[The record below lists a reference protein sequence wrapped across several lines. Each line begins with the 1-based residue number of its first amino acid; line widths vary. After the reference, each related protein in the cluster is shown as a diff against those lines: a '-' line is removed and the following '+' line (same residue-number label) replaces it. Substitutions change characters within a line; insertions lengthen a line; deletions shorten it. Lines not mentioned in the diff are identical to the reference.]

1 MKNKNTKSGYI
12 ALMTSIF
19 ISIILLTIT
28 VKQNSLGWD
37 TSFNILMSE
46 SKQQSESL
54 AHICVDTAIASFLN
68 NSYKENITEYP
79 NGKCT
84 NFPILDNNPSIGFM
98 KIKTTAVV
106 KNSYTNIEA
115 ITSKNQK
122 MKIISYKEIPF
133 LE

>member
-1 MKNKNTKSGYI
+1 MKNNKNRGYI

-54 AHICVDTAIASFLN
+54 AHICTDTAIASILN
-68 NSYKENITEYP
+68 NSFEENTTQYK

-84 NFPILDNNPSIGFM
+84 NFPILDNNPTIGFM

-106 KNSYTNIEA
+106 NNSYTNIEV
-115 ITSKNQK
+115 IVDKNLK
-122 MKIISYKEIPF
+122 MKIISYKEV
-133 LE
+133 

>member
-1 MKNKNTKSGYI
+1 MKNNKNGGYI

-19 ISIILLTIT
+19 ISTILLIVI

-46 SKQQSESL
+46 SKQQSKIL
-54 AHICVDTAIASFLN
+54 AHNCLEIAVASILN
-68 NSYKENITEYP
+68 NTYEISSKEYLTGE
-79 NGKCT
+79 CT
-84 NFPILDNNPSIGFM
+84 NFPILDNNPSSGLV
-98 KIKTTAVV
+98 KIFTTAVV
-106 KNSYTNIEA
+106 KNSHTNIEA
-115 ITSKNQK
+115 IVDKNNK

>member
-1 MKNKNTKSGYI
+1 MRVKNKNGGYI

-46 SKQQSESL
+46 SKQQSETL
-54 AHICVDTAIASFLN
+54 AHNCVNIAIASFLN
-68 NSYKENITEYP
+68 NSYEVNTSEHITGE
-79 NGKCT
+79 CI
-84 NFPILDNNPSIGFM
+84 NFPILDNNPSNGFI
-98 KIKTTAVV
+98 KIKITSIV

-115 ITSKNQK
+115 VADKNQK
-122 MKIISYKEIPF
+122 MKIISYKEIP
-133 LE
+133 LQG